1 LRHKQD
7 WVQGTVFEFSE
18 KASHIVITEAIRQRT
33 PQAVMGCLKT
43 DLNKS
48 VEEYLADL
56 RGEVELPAKA

>member
-1 LRHKQD
+1 M
-7 WVQGTVFEFSE
+7 FEFSE
-18 KASHIVITEAIRQRT
+18 KASHIVITKAIRQRT
-33 PQAVMGCLKT
+33 PQTVMGCLKT